1 MANTDLDSLFS
12 QHYSNAKTM
21 EFPAFIGNKA
31 TCNPINSAPY
41 LTSLSR
47 FFEEPKDPKRSL
59 LCARLKTAIAE
70 LAMADIVVEMILI
83 GVSFLDSTVIP
94 GDLDCVLFYSLSAET
109 STLDFQ
115 QWQYQMKKQDLDAR
129 LIPMDSNPL
138 IMWKAALFFAVLYT
152 QRKNAEGVPTGL
164 ILIDCKR

>member
-1 MANTDLDSLFS
+1 MTNTDLDAIFS

-21 EFPAFIGNKA
+21 DFPAFIDK
-31 TCNPINSAPY
+31 TSICNPINSTPY
-41 LTSLSR
+41 ITSLSK

-59 LCARLKTAIAE
+59 LCERLKTAIAE
-70 LAMADIVVEMILI
+70 LEMTDIGVEIILI
-83 GVSFLDSTVIP
+83 GGSFLDSTVIP
-94 GDLDCVLFYSLSAET
+94 GDLDCVLFYSLSSET

-115 QWQYQMKKQDLDAR
+115 QWQHQMKKQDLDAR

-152 QRKNAEGVPTGL
+152 QRKSAEGVPTGL